1 MMGFIM
7 ALSMALLYGGLVVL
21 WFELFNTISFNLN
34 DKWYYDFVKFVF
46 VLYLPIL
53 FIFFFIFVV
62 L

>member
-21 WFELFNTISFNLN
+21 WFELFDTISFNLI
-34 DKWYYDFVKFVF
+34 DKWYYDFIRFVF
-46 VLYLPIL
+46 VWYLPIS
-53 FIFFFIFVV
+53 FIFFFIVVV